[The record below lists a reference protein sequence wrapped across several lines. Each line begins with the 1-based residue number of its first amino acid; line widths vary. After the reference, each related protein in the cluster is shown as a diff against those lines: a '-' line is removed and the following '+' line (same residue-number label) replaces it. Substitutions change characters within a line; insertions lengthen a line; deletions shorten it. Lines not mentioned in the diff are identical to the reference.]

1 MVAFASESCGSV
13 GASRSA
19 TNDEDLGMLEERG
32 ERRERCEARET
43 YGWEVGRGH
52 DERGEQGVGHQCG
65 AWEVYEGDWVRS
77 RSVKSDEREKDCRGR
92 WLKRA
97 AS

>member
-1 MVAFASESCGSV
+1 MVAFAGESGGGIRTC
-13 GASRSA
+13 RSSA
-19 TNDEDLGMLEERG
+19 YYENLSMLEERG

-65 AWEVYEGDWVRS
+65 AWEVSEGDWIRS
-77 RSVKSDEREKDCRGR
+77 RSVKSDEREKGCRGR
-92 WLKRA
+92 WLTRA